1 MKKKKPLLRR
11 NLIYYFSSH
20 RIRISFLRKNNY
32 LNGFGDTTPWEILR
46 PSPFISG
53 KFVKR
58 SKRIH
63 PIHNLLKRSG
73 VSAIGLRTKLS
84 SRGSVVRVPP
94 ANFLRKQSCIRL
106 TTIFF
111 SLPGKK
117 QTNFLLSAYFFTAP
131 FTNKQNYG
139 NF

>member
-1 MKKKKPLLRR
+1 

-84 SRGSVVRVPP
+84 SRGSVVRIPQ
-94 ANFLRKQSCIRL
+94 ANFFKKTELHSPYHYLFLITWQKTDELPPFGS
-106 TTIFF
+106 FF
-111 SLPGKK
+111 HRSLYK
-117 QTNFLLSAYFFTAP
+117 QTKLWLLLR
-131 FTNKQNYG
+131 
-139 NF
+139 